1 MGSLSAG
8 KFHSALPG
16 GMELTQTHTLR
27 SPVLAWIHLESGILS
42 SGVLATHIEGG
53 ILFRERGAWLVAA
66 SLPGDS
72 LAAACVLDEGLDA
85 LRGGRAKG
93 GFL

>member
-1 MGSLSAG
+1 VGSLSAG

-27 SPVLAWIHLESGILS
+27 SPVLAWIHLEGGILS
-42 SGVLATHIEGG
+42 SGVLATHIKGG
-53 ILFRERGAWLVAA
+53 ILFRERGAWLAA
-66 SLPGDS
+66 LPGDS
-72 LAAACVLDEGLDA
+72 LAAACVLEEGFEA
-85 LRGGRAKG
+85 LRGGPARG